1 MQGKFCSRRQS
12 LENCGIAWVY
22 AAAKAYDLSLAH
34 SLRYDLRDTAVAVT
48 PLSPDRPI
56 RISFIARERITTKVG
71 SEGKKESSPAEVA
84 KQGLLD
90 GRDHAYAAFTTTK
103 FEGMLAN
110 VAPGSLKERCTKD
123 GRSQTLPGS

>member
-1 MQGKFCSRRQS
+1 
-12 LENCGIAWVY
+12 VY

-34 SLRYDLRDTAVAVT
+34 SLQYELRDTAVAVT

-84 KQGLLD
+84 KQGVEALLD